1 MDIRKI
7 LFSAALAV
15 SLPGHAAT
23 YYVDP
28 VSGDDSRTNLQ
39 ATSTS
44 TPWKSIPGSY
54 SHLNASVALP
64 THTLSPGDTV
74 EVKGGTTIGAVN
86 NVGRLQFTQSGTAAA
101 PIVLKCS
108 TTFGS
113 GACTISG
120 TGVALPGGP
129 GTDWGVITFSSAAYV
144 SLQGFTISTS
154 TVSNILIQGTSH
166 HITIGGFNSGQG
178 NNISGAAERCLMVNI
193 DTQSPQPPTFL
204 RFINNTISGCGSG
217 GIVVF
222 RASGGYTLVQGN
234 TFNNVLG
241 GGNFDIIQV
250 GGINSGTHHVI
261 VRNNVI
267 TGGGTGGDPIDTSGH
282 GITHNILVEGN
293 RVIDAAGNLKFH
305 CAVGEYTLTT
315 GYNQTLYGPPGSAG
329 WYLAGL
335 SCHVIVRH
343 NTWKN
348 QQLHIYNFPF
358 PIAYYNN
365 TLYRDGAVGS
375 PQIYPV
381 RACDFDGPPPPL
393 LNFGDT
399 TYPGGGSEKGVFS
412 MKNNIWWS
420 ENANSTFTIGQTTN
434 CVPIF
439 NFNYDSMR
447 TNSNLFKNP
456 AWQQWYGLGYPTLLS
471 DIQANGNNASNRPET
486 GSVQSTI
493 AGSSAF
499 ANVTTNDFS
508 PSVGSPARN
517 IGTALTTV
525 KTAVTNSTTVTVDR
539 ATFFFDG
546 YCVGTTPNIECLGTG
561 DTIRI
566 GTNASRQVVSVNPV
580 TNVLTLSGTVTAAVN
595 EPVSL
600 AIHPV
605 QGVNL
610 SGHTPDVGARQYVA
624 AGSAPVANFTC
635 TPLSGRVPLNVTCTD
650 SSSNVPT
657 AWAWTFGDTGTSSV
671 QNPTRNYVSA
681 GTYTVAL
688 SASNAFGNNTLTR
701 PAYVKVSQTLFTNQ
715 VPANAN
721 ATDGVPYELGMKFKS
736 TTAGNILAIRY
747 YKAASD
753 TGTHVGR
760 IWSATGTQLTS
771 VTFTGETASG
781 WQEQVLP
788 APLAILANT
797 TYVVSVNVAS
807 YFPITTN
814 AFPPSPSLP
823 LTNGSLSVIN
833 DGSNGRFG
841 SPGVFPPNT
850 YQNSN
855 YFRDV
860 VFLPN

>member
-1 MDIRKI
+1 M
-7 LFSAALAV
+7 S
-15 SLPGHAAT
+15 SHAAI

-28 VSGDDSRTNLQ
+28 VNGDDSRTNLQ
-39 ATSTS
+39 ATSTAS
-44 TPWKSIPGSY
+44 PWKSIPGSY
-54 SHLNASVALP
+54 SHVNANVALP

-113 GACTISG
+113 GPCTISG
-120 TGVALPGGP
+120 ASVALPGGP
-129 GTDWGVITFSSAAYV
+129 GSDWGVITFISAGYV
-144 SLQGFTISTS
+144 SLRGFTISTS

-166 HITIGGFNSGQG
+166 HITIGGFNTGEG
-178 NNISGAAERCLMVNI
+178 NNISGAAERCVMVNI
-193 DTQSPQPPTFL
+193 DPQTPQPPTFL

-217 GIVVF
+217 GIVFF

-241 GGNFDIIQV
+241 GGNFDIIQL
-250 GGINSGTHHVI
+250 GGFISGTHHAV

-267 TGGGTGGDPIDTSGH
+267 NGGGTGGDPIDTSGH
-282 GITHNILVEGN
+282 GITHNILIEGN
-293 RVIDAAGNLKFH
+293 RVIDSEGNLKFH
-305 CAVGEYTLTT
+305 CAVAESTLTL
-315 GYNQTLYGPPGSAG
+315 GYDQGLYGVPGSAG
-329 WYLAGL
+329 WYSAGV

-343 NTWKN
+343 NVWKN
-348 QQLHIYNFPF
+348 QQLHIYNYPF

-365 TLYRDGAVGS
+365 TLYRNSASPS
-375 PQIYPV
+375 PQIFPT
-381 RACDFDGPPPPL
+381 RNCQADGPPPTL

-420 ENANSTFTIGQTTN
+420 ETANSTFTLGQQFPS
-434 CVPIF
+434 CVPVW

-447 TNSNLFKNP
+447 TKNNLFKNP
-456 AWQQWYGLGYPTLLS
+456 SWQQWYDQNLYTTNLTA
-471 DIQANGNNASNRPET
+471 IQALTIGPDTSIRPET

-508 PSVGSPARN
+508 PTAGSPARS
-517 IGTALTTV
+517 IGTALTTI
-525 KTAVTNSTTVTVDR
+525 KTVVTNSTAVTVDR
-539 ATFFFDG
+539 ATLFFDG
-546 YCVGTTPNIECLGTG
+546 YCVGTSPNIECLGTG

-566 GTNASRQVVSVNPV
+566 GNATRLVKAVNPV
-580 TNVLTLSGTVTAAVN
+580 TNVITVDLPISAPVN
-595 EPVSL
+595 DLVSL
-600 AIHPV
+600 AVHPI

-610 SGHTPDVGARQYVA
+610 TGHMPDVGARAYVA

-635 TPLSGRVPLNVTCTD
+635 TPLSGRVPLNVTCAD
-650 SSSNVPT
+650 SSTNVPT
-657 AWAWTFGDTGTSSV
+657 AWAWTFGDTGTSSL
-671 QNPTRNYVSA
+671 QNPTRNYTSA
-681 GTYTVAL
+681 GTYAVAL

-715 VPANAN
+715 TPVSPN
-721 ATDGVPYELGMKFKS
+721 ATDGVAYELGMKFKS
-736 TTAGNILAIRY
+736 TKAGNILAIRY

-760 IWSATGTQLTS
+760 IWSATGSPLTS

-781 WQEQVLP
+781 WQEQALP
-788 APLAILANT
+788 TPLAILANT
-797 TYVVSVNVAS
+797 TYMVSVNVAS
-807 YFPITTN
+807 HFPITTN

-823 LTNGSLSVIN
+823 LTNGSLSVVN

-841 SPGVFPPNT
+841 APGVYPPNS

-860 VFLPN
+860 LFLPN